1 MTILKTYSTSTLLP
15 MKKVLL
21 DENLPVKLKYR
32 LQDVC
37 EIYTVNDMGWNALEN
52 GELISAMQEEN
63 FDCLLTSDKNMQYQQ
78 NLTRYNMGFIIINVK
93 NNNYETIL
101 PLVDKI
107 KNVLAQ
113 DSGSRVIVIE

>member
-1 MTILKTYSTSTLLP
+1 

-37 EIYTVNDMGWNALEN
+37 EIYTVNDKGWNALEN
-52 GELISAMQEEN
+52 GELINAMQEDG
-63 FDCLLTSDKNMQYQQ
+63 FDYLLTSDKNLQYQQ
-78 NLTRYNMGFIIINVK
+78 NLAKYSISFIVLNVT

-107 KNVLAQ
+107 KRVLI
-113 DSGSRVIVIE
+113 DESKKKLIIIE